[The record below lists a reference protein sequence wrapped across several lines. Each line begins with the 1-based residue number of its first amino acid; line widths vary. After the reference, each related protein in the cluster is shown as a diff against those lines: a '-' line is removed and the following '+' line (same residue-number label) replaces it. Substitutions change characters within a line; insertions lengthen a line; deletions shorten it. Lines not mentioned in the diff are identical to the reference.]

1 MNHRIADL
9 SGPRGVP
16 HPMLVFDLVSCGC
29 EHRPRS
35 PSKSRRISSRAQK
48 ASGAGLTQTVRSG
61 LQLVAASG
69 SYARLRQ
76 LRGKVHFNRTAAQLK
91 ADRWSPSTPALRSPT
106 SRAIPAPTPISS
118 TAPAGSAGLNGDG
131 CTEGTSERPKAA
143 RRCRRDSAADPAHRA
158 RPRIFGSVPVSSA
171 PEFWRNVEKRASEM
185 P

>member
-118 TAPAGSAGLNGDG
+118 TAPA
-131 CTEGTSERPKAA
+131 ERPKAA